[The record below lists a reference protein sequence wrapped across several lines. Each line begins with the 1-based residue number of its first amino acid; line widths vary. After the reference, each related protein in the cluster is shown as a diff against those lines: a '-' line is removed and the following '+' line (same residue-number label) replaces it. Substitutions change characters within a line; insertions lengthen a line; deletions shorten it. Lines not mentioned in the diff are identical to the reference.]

1 MAIAHTQ
8 VRIFLT
14 CDPSLSRFRL
24 HVEQH
29 NETLVKVI
37 GQFFFFHSYS
47 LSEGDMLTSE
57 DLLDLED
64 VLGFFVNMIP
74 LRCQNNC
81 DTSFDKLLGQMKET
95 VLEGLAHSQV
105 PFDIIVNA
113 SKVNTDPSH
122 FPLGQLV
129 VNYQMY
135 GKPPQYKTADFSIV
149 DVTIEDIPTA
159 VEMQLEAIEDP
170 NSGLQLRFE
179 YDSLL
184 YGAQDMDRFFENF
197 TTFVKSV
204 IQDHLQPVDE
214 IEMCGPKELKH
225 LEARCWAGDLQMNA
239 WNDQSIVSKIMGFAE
254 SQPQATAIIT
264 SDGETITY
272 ADVVLKGQKIASLL
286 GEAGIMPG
294 QFVGILCQPGIE
306 MVTAMIGVA
315 YMRCGYV
322 PLDPK
327 FAQGRLAHMIQDS
340 SASIVLIGTGMDLLV
355 DDISRLHGMS
365 VLKIP
370 ISSSPSTQDFGFRNP
385 ASALD
390 PFYVIYTSV
399 ISPIFLV
406 RYLS

>member
-1 MAIAHTQ
+1 
-8 VRIFLT
+8 
-14 CDPSLSRFRL
+14 
-24 HVEQH
+24 
-29 NETLVKVI
+29 
-37 GQFFFFHSYS
+37 
-47 LSEGDMLTSE
+47 MLTSE

-81 DTSFDKLLGQMKET
+81 DTSFDELLGQMKET

-105 PFDIIVNA
+105 PFDVIVNA
-113 SKVNTDPSH
+113 SKVDIDPSH

-135 GKPPQYKTADFSIV
+135 GKPPQYKTADFNIV
-149 DVTIEDIPTA
+149 DVTVEDIPTA

-184 YGAQDMDRFFENF
+184 YGAPDMDRFFENF
-197 TTFVKSV
+197 TTFVRSV
-204 IQDHLQPVDE
+204 IHDHLQPVDE
-214 IEMCGPKELKH
+214 IAMCGPKELEY
-225 LEARCWAGDLQMNA
+225 LEARCWAGNLQMNA
-239 WNDQSIVSKIMGFAE
+239 WNNQSIIGKIMGFAE
-254 SQPQATAIIT
+254 SQPQTTAILT

-272 ADVVLKGQKIASLL
+272 ADIVLEGQKIASLL
-286 GEAGIMPG
+286 TEAGIMPG
-294 QFVGILCQPGIE
+294 QFVSILCQPGID
-306 MVTAMIGVA
+306 MVAAMIGA
-315 YMRCGYV
+315 TYMRCGYV

-340 SASIVLIGTGMDLLV
+340 SASVVLIGNGMDTLV

-365 VLKIP
+365 VSLIP
-370 ISSSPSTQDFGFRNP
+370 VSSRSSARDFGVRSP
-385 ASALD
+385 ATAVD

-399 ISPIFLV
+399 TSPKFSV
-406 RYLS
+406 RCLS